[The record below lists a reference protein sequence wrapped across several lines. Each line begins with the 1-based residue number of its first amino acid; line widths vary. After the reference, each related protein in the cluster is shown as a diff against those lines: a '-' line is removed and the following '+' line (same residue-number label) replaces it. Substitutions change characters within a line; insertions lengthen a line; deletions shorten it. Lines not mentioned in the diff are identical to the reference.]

1 MDNVSTAVQKKLDKY
16 IMESSGSS
24 QYGQIILNLFTPDNY
39 INDAMLLYN
48 GNKEDIKNKV
58 EKEK

>member
-1 MDNVSTAVQKKLDKY
+1 MDNVSTDVQKKLDKY